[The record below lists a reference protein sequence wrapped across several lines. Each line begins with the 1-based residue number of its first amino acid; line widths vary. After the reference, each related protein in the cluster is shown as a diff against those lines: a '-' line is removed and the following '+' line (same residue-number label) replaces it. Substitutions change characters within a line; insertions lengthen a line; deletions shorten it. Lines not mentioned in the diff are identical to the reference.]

1 MLPRLPD
8 GETEQSRAVAPG
20 RLQIRKCLRCGADCV
35 LIVCYDA
42 VRDSEQCR
50 LIAKVPFPRA
60 LLLADLALMF
70 FAFFHVDNKGDD
82 EPDHAANSER
92 QADSG
97 DQKDFLD
104 HVMS

>member
-8 GETEQSRAVAPG
+8 GETEQRRAVASG
-20 RLQIRKCLRCGADCV
+20 RLQIWKRLRRRSDCV
-35 LIVCYDA
+35 LIVFYDSL
-42 VRDSEQCR
+42 RDSEQCR

-97 DQKDFLD
+97 D
-104 HVMS
+104 